1 MRAAVNGTLLV
12 TGATGFVGS
21 HLVRRLL
28 ADGWKVHLIVRAGS
42 PLKLVA
48 DLETRLTVHR
58 YHGTA
63 EDLSAIVRQAAPD
76 LVFHLASLFLAQ
88 HRPEDIEPLICSNV
102 LFPVQL
108 LEAMTANGCHRL
120 VNAGTSWQH
129 YRNSG
134 YSPVNLY
141 AASKQAFEV
150 LMQYYL
156 ETTPLQAVTL
166 KLFDTYGP
174 GDPRPKLIKLLGT
187 VARQSAP
194 LAMSPG
200 EQLIDLVHIDDVV
213 EAFVLAGERLLDSL
227 VEGHE
232 NFPVSSGRPLSLR
245 ELVAIYEKILGKKL
259 PLEWGG
265 RPYRPREVMVPWND
279 GRPLPGWRPRVGLE
293 QGLAGIIESGE
304 NC

>member
-1 MRAAVNGTLLV
+1 VRASVNGTALV

-21 HLVRRLL
+21 HIVRRLL
-28 ADGWKVHLIVRAGS
+28 ADGWRVHLVVRAGS

-58 YHGTA
+58 YHGTV
-63 EDLSAIVRQAAPD
+63 EDLSVIVRQAAPD

-108 LEAMTANGCHRL
+108 LEAMTTNGCHRL

-129 YRNSG
+129 YQDRD

-156 ETTPLQAVTL
+156 ETTPLRAVTL

-174 GDPRPKLIKLLGT
+174 GDPRPKLIKLLDT

-213 EAFVLAGERLLDSL
+213 EAFVLAGERLLGSL

-232 NFPVSSGRPLSLR
+232 SFPVSSGRPLPLR
-245 ELVAIYEKILGKKL
+245 ELAALYEKILGKKL

-265 RPYRPREVMVPWND
+265 RPYRPREVMVPWNE

-293 QGLAGIIESGE
+293 EGLASIIESGE